1 MYSWEITKILETNN
15 LNIDSKTYMM
25 ICNTSTQIVQVKYNP
40 YKNNFEMWDN
50 QNNYWNF
57 TIYRKE
63 S

>member
-1 MYSWEITKILETNN
+1 
-15 LNIDSKTYMM
+15 MM

-40 YKNNFEMWDN
+40 YENNFEMWDN

>member
-1 MYSWEITKILETNN
+1 
-15 LNIDSKTYMM
+15 MM